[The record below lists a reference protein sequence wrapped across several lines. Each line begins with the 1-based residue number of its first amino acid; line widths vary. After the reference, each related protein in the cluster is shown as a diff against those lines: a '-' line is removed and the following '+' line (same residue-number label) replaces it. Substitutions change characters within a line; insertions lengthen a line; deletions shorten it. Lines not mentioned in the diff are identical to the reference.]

1 MQLVDYLNILNR
13 RKGIIF
19 VTLIIALS
27 IIAIGITQ
35 IPPEYTA
42 TATMRILT
50 ARAGGVDYVEYDIE
64 YAKRLIGTY
73 VEIANSDLVLEQ
85 LAKDV
90 SPLPTI
96 DVTVIEDTELFTI
109 SATDTDPEVAKFAA
123 NKLAEILILQSR
135 EIYGSETN
143 ILLLEP
149 AKQPTEPSSASP
161 VVVLALGLVLGLVV
175 GITLA
180 FIFENLDTRIYTPNE
195 MRLAAKLPLIG
206 DIGNSSSDHDI
217 LINDHIMGEA
227 FRRLRTN
234 VFAPSQHQEYRSFL
248 ITSPVPD
255 DGRSTITAN
264 LAIITGQS
272 GRRVIVV
279 DADLRNPMQHKIFK
293 VDNEVGLNDVLIAGT
308 PVEDAI
314 QSTAYQNV
322 DILPS
327 GAAPL
332 NPEALDSAEMKSV
345 ISHLSNKYDAVL
357 IDAHSS
363 FSVTDPAVIAPKVD
377 SVLLVLRYG
386 WDRKE
391 VLQATLNH
399 LELVNANIVG
409 IIANRTQLGVNY
421 RLRRCA

>member
-19 VTLIIALS
+19 LTLIIAFG

-35 IPPEYTA
+35 IPPQYTA

-50 ARAGGVDYVEYDIE
+50 ARAGGIDYVEYDIE

-90 SPLPTI
+90 SPLPDI
-96 DVTVIEDTELFTI
+96 EVVVIEDTELFTI
-109 SATDTDPEVAKFAA
+109 NATDIEPEVATFAA

-149 AKQPTEPSSASP
+149 AKLPDEPSSASP

-206 DIGNSSSDHDI
+206 DIGNGSPDHGI
-217 LINDHIMGEA
+217 LINDHILGEA

-234 VFAPSQHQEYRSFL
+234 VFSPSQHQEYRSFL

-272 GRRVIVV
+272 GRRVVVV
-279 DADLRNPMQHKIFK
+279 DADLRNPMQHTIFK
-293 VDNEVGLNDVLIAGT
+293 VENEVGLNDVLIAGT
-308 PVEDAI
+308 PLENAVQA
-314 QSTAYQNV
+314 TAFQNV

-327 GAAPL
+327 GATPL

-345 ISHLSNKYDAVL
+345 INRLSNKYDAVL

-399 LELVNANIVG
+399 MELVNANILG
-409 IIANRTQLGVNY
+409 IVANRTQLGTNR
-421 RLRRCA
+421 RLRRRA